1 MVHFIIYLVILGLIL
16 ALAIA
21 YGKMNKEDRKFWRS
35 AVGRV
40 LWGLIFL
47 PPTDPSWEGPEDLR
61 SLLLKHTVAKTEPD
75 EEIITYAV
83 VSGVTIQDT
92 GQGLHGILSAAVQR
106 LIFAYRN
113 KRNKAAIQLV
123 SFPYNVISD
132 LETMRH
138 AFAPEIRFLAA
149 GKMVGLRLAVDKVE
163 DMVRIIEEGMSGR
176 TPRVNSEL

>member
-47 PPTDPSWEGPEDLR
+47 PPTDQSWEGPEDLR

-75 EEIITYAV
+75 EEIITYALASEV
-83 VSGVTIQDT
+83 RIQDR
-92 GQGLHGILSAAVQR
+92 GQELHGILTATVQR
-106 LIFAYRN
+106 LIFAYRGRS
-113 KRNKAAIQLV
+113 KKAAIQLV
-123 SFPYNVISD
+123 GFPYNVISD
-132 LETMRH
+132 LETRGH
-138 AFAPEIRFLAA
+138 AFAPELSFRAYGKTVRMRLAA
-149 GKMVGLRLAVDKVE
+149 DDLE
-163 DMVRIIEEGMSGR
+163 EMVRIIKEGMSGR